1 MHVTLLLNVA
11 FTDGFIS
18 IRRAGG
24 QLLTFQC
31 SNSDL
36 SQRQVIED
44 CGHDGQ
50 VLQRLVVPWIDS
62 EVSITGLSL
71 HKCI

>member
-24 QLLTFQC
+24 QFLTFQC

-36 SQRQVIED
+36 SQRQVED
-44 CGHDGQ
+44 SGHDGQ
-50 VLQRLVVPWIDS
+50 VLQRLVVPWTDS